1 MEFIVVIA
9 SLSTW
14 IDFNFIDETS
24 TTDSEH
30 RVEMSIRRSDKETY
44 ISKFVVA
51 IFEPRER
58 K

>member
-1 MEFIVVIA
+1 MKFIVVIA

-14 IDFNFIDETS
+14 IDSSFIDETS
-24 TTDSEH
+24 ITDLEH
-30 RVEMSIRRSDKETY
+30 RVEMSIRRSGKETY

-58 K
+58 G